1 MEPEQLAHAVF
12 EEMYRNDAFSQWL
25 GIEALGI
32 RPGYARLRMVVRP
45 DMLNGF
51 GIAHGGITFSLADS
65 ALAFASNSRGKK
77 ALSLDTSINHL
88 VPVQDRTI
96 LVAEA
101 TEESLRNATGL
112 YRVEVRNGE
121 TGGLVAL
128 FKGVVY
134 RTSSDWFS
142 PEDL

>member
-1 MEPEQLAHAVF
+1 MKPEQLAQAVF
-12 EEMYRNDAFSQWL
+12 EAMYNKDAFSQWL
-25 GIEALGI
+25 GIQALEI
-32 RPGYARLRMVVRP
+32 RPGYARLRIVVRP
-45 DMLNGF
+45 EMLNGF

-65 ALAFASNSRGKK
+65 ALAFASNSRGKQ

-88 VPVQDRTI
+88 VPVQNQTI

-112 YRVEVRNGE
+112 YRVEVRNDE
-121 TGGLVAL
+121 TGDLVAL

-134 RTSSDWFS
+134 RTSRDWF
-142 PEDL
+142 PQKDL